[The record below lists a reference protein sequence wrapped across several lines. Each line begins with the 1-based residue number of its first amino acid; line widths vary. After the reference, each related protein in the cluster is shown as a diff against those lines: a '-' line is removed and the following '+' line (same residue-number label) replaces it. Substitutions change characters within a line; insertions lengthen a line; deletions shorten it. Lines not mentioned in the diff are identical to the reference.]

1 MRAHTNSPLRPALGD
16 CGATLAEVSAKPADP
31 PARKEPPGKEP
42 AEDPQ
47 SAGFALGLVVG
58 RVEAAKERQPEEAQ
72 KLVMR
77 IQQSIADP
85 NLSMSMVNK
94 VAWEIVQGT
103 YPAHKLDTILRKI
116 KAEFGHRSPKDR
128 GSYFV
133 RALERSFA
141 EHGLEL
147 RQRSPPERRPHAP

>member
-1 MRAHTNSPLRPALGD
+1 MRAQRNSPLRPAPGE
-16 CGATLAEVSAKPADP
+16 CGATVAEVFAKPADP
-31 PARKEPPGKEP
+31 PARKEP

-58 RVEAAKERQPEEAQ
+58 RVEAAKERQPEDAQ

-77 IQQSIADP
+77 VQQAVADP
-85 NLSMSMVNK
+85 NLSMAMVNK

-103 YPAHKLDTILRKI
+103 YPAHKLDTILKRI
-116 KAEFGHRSPKDR
+116 KLEFSHRSAKDR

-147 RQRSPPERRPHAP
+147 KQRSPPEGRPHAH